1 MKVIFIKD
9 LKGQGKK
16 DEIKEVKDG
25 YAQNFLIKNGYA
37 IKASD
42 NNMIKFQKQK
52 TIEKLEENLLVR
64 EMEDLKN
71 KLEKETFEIKVK
83 TGKQDMMFGAVSI
96 KQIKELL
103 NEKGYK
109 IDKTKISVDHQITS
123 LGVHNVCIELH
134 KNVKAIIKIK
144 VMK

>member
-9 LKGQGKK
+9 VKGQGKK

-42 NNMIKFQKQK
+42 SNMVKFNNQKN
-52 TIEKLEENLLVR
+52 IEQLEENLLVR
-64 EMEDLKN
+64 EMEDVKK
-71 KLEKETFEIKVK
+71 KLEKESFEIKVK
-83 TGKQDMMFGAVSI
+83 TGKQDMMFGAVSV

-103 NEKGYK
+103 SEKGYK

-123 LGVHNVCIELH
+123 LGVHNVNIELH
-134 KNVKAIIKIK
+134 KNVIATIKIK
-144 VMK
+144 VTK